1 MYMYTNKRIKS
12 NIWYDRAMKRAF
24 KGKEFTRDQF
34 FHKFISIFLHVE
46 DESNLSNALRRA
58 GYVWSTFTK
67 SGHIIKINS

>member
-1 MYMYTNKRIKS
+1 MYTNKRIKS